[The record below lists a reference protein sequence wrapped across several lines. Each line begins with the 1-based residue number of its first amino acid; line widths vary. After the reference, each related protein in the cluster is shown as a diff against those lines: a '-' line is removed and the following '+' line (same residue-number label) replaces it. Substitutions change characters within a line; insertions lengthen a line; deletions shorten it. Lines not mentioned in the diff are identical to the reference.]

1 MKLTYWLF
9 LSALLLVPAV
19 SPAQSAFLRGGD
31 ISMLPKFEELG
42 AQYRDEDGPQ
52 DALVIM
58 TAHGCNAFRVR
69 LFVDPTGHNAVIQ
82 DLPYTIALARRIK
95 RTGAVLLL
103 DLHYSDTWAD
113 PAHQS
118 KPAAWADLDFAAL
131 EAQVTSYT
139 AEVVAAMRHAGCL
152 PDIIQIGNEIAPGF
166 LWPDGRIAAQEGG
179 WDRFTTLLKAAIR
192 GAREPLQDEDAIQ
205 IMLHVDQGGSFE
217 KTAWFFRNLARYD
230 VVYDLIGLSY
240 YPRWHGDLAAL
251 RDNLHRTAATFEKD
265 VVVVE
270 TAYAWRDG
278 GQQQDQGL
286 EARAWPQTRHGQ
298 RAFLQDVVAAVRSV
312 PSGRGRGVLWWY
324 PEAIPI
330 QGLDVWEGGRYGL
343 FDRHGDVL
351 PALKAFEPAL

>member
-1 MKLTYWLF
+1 MKPTPWLF
-9 LSALLLVPAV
+9 LIALLLPPAAL
-19 SPAQSAFLRGGD
+19 PAQSVLLRGGD

-42 AQYRDEDGPQ
+42 AQYSDETGPQ
-52 DALVIM
+52 DALAIM

-69 LFVDPTGHNAVIQ
+69 LFVAPTGRNAVIQ
-82 DLPYTIALARRIK
+82 DLNYVIALARRIK

-131 EAQVTSYT
+131 AAKVASYT
-139 AEVVAAMRHAGCL
+139 AAVVDAMSRAGCL
-152 PDIIQIGNEIAPGF
+152 PDIIQIGNEITPGF
-166 LWPDGRIAAQEGG
+166 LWPDGRIDAEQGG
-179 WDRFTTLLKAAIR
+179 WDRFTTLLKAAIQ
-192 GAREPLQDEDAIQ
+192 GAQEPLREGEEIQ

-217 KTAWFFRNLARYD
+217 KTVWFLRNLARYD
-230 VVYDLIGLSY
+230 VAYDLIGLSY

-251 RDNLHRTAATFEKD
+251 RDNLHRTAAAFGKD

-270 TAYAWRDG
+270 TAYAWHDG
-278 GQQQDQGL
+278 GQRRDQSP
-286 EARAWPQTRHGQ
+286 EARAWPQTPQGQ
-298 RAFLQDVVAAVRSV
+298 MAFLQDIVAAVRSV

-330 QGLDVWEGGRYGL
+330 RGLKVWEGGRYGL
-343 FDRHGDVL
+343 FDAQGRAL
-351 PALKAFEPAL
+351 PALQAFLPAP